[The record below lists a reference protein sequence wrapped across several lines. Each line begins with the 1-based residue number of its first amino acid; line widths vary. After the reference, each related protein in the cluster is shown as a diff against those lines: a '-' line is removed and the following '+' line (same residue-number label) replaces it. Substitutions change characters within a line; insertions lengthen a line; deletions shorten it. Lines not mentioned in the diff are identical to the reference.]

1 MEVELQEEL
10 EGKGETVEIEHKE
23 GKVIET
29 LGTESVTSKQVEE
42 MGIDR
47 TKLDVE
53 KVGNASM

>member
-10 EGKGETVEIEHKE
+10 EGKGETVDIEHKE
-23 GKVIET
+23 GKVIKT